1 MKIVCITPV
10 KHLNGVFEKMEMYG
24 EIIYEPEITYA
35 ALKDL
40 LAVDKSI
47 DYLFTNPN
55 KQPFKLDKDLLQG
68 SSIKIINTASTG
80 LNHIDME
87 ACKELEIAVWS
98 LTQDYELI
106 KQLPSTA
113 ELSFGL
119 MMALL
124 RKIPESFVAVQNY
137 EWDYEKYIGRQ
148 AKGLTVGIIG
158 YGRLGHFM
166 AKYCEA
172 FGMKVLVCDPYKN
185 VYLYEQVTLEEL
197 TKRSDVISLHVHVTP
212 ETKGMVNAQLLQNAK
227 KGSYIINTSRG
238 EIVDEGAVVEA
249 IKQGMVAGY
258 GADVLVDEFSDITK
272 SPIIQAAKEGYNV
285 IITPHT
291 GGMTWEG
298 QQLAYTHAVEKFSK

>member
-1 MKIVCITPV
+1 MKILCITPI
-10 KHLNGVFEKMEMYG
+10 KHLNGVFEGMQSCG
-24 EIIYEPEITYA
+24 EVVYQPEITYS

-40 LAVDKSI
+40 LAADKSI

-55 KQPFKLDKDLLQG
+55 KQSFKLDKDLLQG
-68 SSIKIINTASTG
+68 SSVKTINTASTG

-87 ACKELEIAVWS
+87 ACKELGITVWS

-119 MMALL
+119 MVSLL
-124 RKIPESFVAVQNY
+124 RKIPESFVAVQKY
-137 EWDYEKYIGRQ
+137 EWNYEKYIGRQ
-148 AKGLTVGIIG
+148 IKGLTAGIIG

-172 FGMKVLVCDPYKN
+172 FGMRVIVCDPYKN
-185 VYLYEQVTLEEL
+185 AYLYEQVTLEEL
-197 TKRSDVISLHVHVTP
+197 AKRSDIISLHVHVTP
-212 ETKGMVNAQLLQNAK
+212 ETQGMINKELLKKTK

-238 EIVDEGAVVEA
+238 EIVDEESVVDALKE
-249 IKQGMVAGY
+249 GVLAGY
-258 GADVLVDEFSDITK
+258 GADVLVDEFSDIK
-272 SPIIQAAKEGYNV
+272 SSPIIKAAQEGYNV
-285 IITPHT
+285 VITPHT

-298 QQLAYTHAVEKFSK
+298 QQLAYMHAVHKFQ